1 MEPVLLYLPYLP
13 SVGWFK
19 QYLQAGEVFIE
30 ARENFVKSSQRNR
43 ASIVGGNG
51 RLLLSIPVAGG
62 RDHHQTYKDTLTHG
76 TDWQKSHW
84 QSLRSA
90 YGSSPFF
97 EHYGPVLELLYNGTE
112 TNLFDFNQ
120 RLLNTLLRLLKINKP
135 YALTQEY
142 QKTPE
147 GVLDL
152 RKGIPQ
158 PTLPRYYQVFEDRH
172 GFQPDLSVVDLLFN
186 LGPQSLNYLKD
197 I

>member
-1 MEPVLLYLPYLP
+1 MQPVLLYLPYLP

-19 QYLQAGEVFIE
+19 DYLSGAEVFIE
-30 ARENFVKSSQRNR
+30 AEENFVKSSKRNR
-43 ASIVGGNG
+43 AEIVGGNG

-62 RDHHQTYKDTLTHG
+62 RDHHQKYRDTQTHG

-97 EHYGPVLELLYNGTE
+97 EHYGPVLEPLFNGAE
-112 TNLFDFNQ
+112 TNLFAFNL
-120 RLLNTLLRLLKINKP
+120 RMLNTLLRLLKSSQQ
-135 YALTQEY
+135 YALTTAYTKQ
-142 QKTPE
+142 PE
-147 GVLDL
+147 GVLDY
-152 RKGIPQ
+152 RSKAGSY
-158 PTLPRYYQVFEDRH
+158 TFKRYYQVFEDRH
-172 GFQPDLSVVDLLFN
+172 GFQADLSVVDLLFN